1 MEGEQQGNYIPPN
14 ERRRACAGGEMMTYS
29 IQVINRDTGEIVQTE
44 TRRSLDAATKVW
56 DKAVENVNPLKYK
69 LVWTEA
75 K

>member
-1 MEGEQQGNYIPPN
+1 
-14 ERRRACAGGEMMTYS
+14 MTYS